1 MQRRSGRAGIA
12 LASMF
17 AAMILASCADI
28 TAPRIAVLVGVSGS
42 GQSALVGTLLPQP
55 FVVRVEDQAGVAV
68 EGFAVSWEVTAGDG
82 SVTEDQ
88 TATDA
93 QGLATTSLVLGLT
106 PGVNRV
112 TASIGSQFDVTFTAT
127 GLAAIPSP

>member
-1 MQRRSGRAGIA
+1 MQRRSNRAGIA

-17 AAMILASCADI
+17 AAMIVASCADT

-42 GQSALVGTLLPQP
+42 GQSALAGTLLPQP

-68 EGFAVSWEVTAGDG
+68 EGFTVTWEVTAGGG
-82 SVTEDQ
+82 SVAEDQ
-88 TATDA
+88 SATDA
-93 QGLATTSLVLGLT
+93 QGLASTSLVLGLT

-127 GLAAIPSP
+127 GTAVIPSP

>member
-1 MQRRSGRAGIA
+1 MQRRSNRARIA

-17 AAMILASCADI
+17 AAMIVAGCADT

-42 GQSALVGTLLPQP
+42 GQSALAGTLLPQP

-68 EGFAVSWEVTAGDG
+68 EGFTVTWQVTAGSG
-82 SVTEDQ
+82 ALTEDQ
-88 TATDA
+88 SATDA
-93 QGLATTSLVLGLT
+93 QGLASTTLVLGLT
-106 PGVNRV
+106 PGINRV

-127 GLAAIPSP
+127 GTASIPSP

>member
-12 LASMF
+12 LAPMF

-55 FVVRVEDQAGVAV
+55 FMVRVEDQAGVAV
-68 EGFAVSWEVTAGDG
+68 EGFTVSWEVTAGDG